1 MTTYKEKVRS
11 TELANKAKLAEVNV
25 FFIVVLVSA
34 INARGK
40 NVFFLPNLSVDLIK
54 RGVTLW

>member
-1 MTTYKEKVRS
+1 MLNFCSVYLSMTTYKEKVRS

-40 NVFFLPNLSVDLIK
+40 NVFFAQFAS
-54 RGVTLW
+54 